1 MRIFKTKK
9 IMLAVL
15 AAMAMMATLPVLQ
28 SCSNEFES
36 NENLDKIEFN
46 HKVIALADKY
56 DLHIKLPLKV
66 NNYDE
71 KTLDSITKYMEARV
85 KVKNKKFTQTLQLD
99 KSFKNQFKYRLAK
112 NNIRFKANT
121 PENGGWRIE
130 ETNWLGWI
138 TEYVVVNSNNGNYS
152 VEFSAVNNSFQQ
164 VGQQEITIQ
173 GHFIC
178 YKFYGN
184 VTSNYF
190 GVDFVDAVMIMG
202 YCNTLTG
209 TGSLTVEY
217 N

>member
-1 MRIFKTKK
+1 MRIFKRK
-9 IMLAVL
+9 ILLAVL
-15 AAMAMMATLPVLQ
+15 VAVAMMATFPVLQ

-130 ETNWLGWI
+130 EMINFVYLILKTEQESKSNRSKINWKVYNQLKDLDCDFMWNFAGDKVKPIWLADNP
-138 TEYVVVNSNNGNYS
+138 NSDKIKVLANRL
-152 VEFSAVNNSFQQ
+152 QR
-164 VGQQEITIQ
+164 
-173 GHFIC
+173 
-178 YKFYGN
+178 
-184 VTSNYF
+184 
-190 GVDFVDAVMIMG
+190 GVK
-202 YCNTLTG
+202 
-209 TGSLTVEY
+209 
-217 N
+217 